1 MLKGVNQ
8 WCFPEGTPLEHIF
21 KTCREAGIDYVELNV
36 GKAGQVGLTM
46 ESTAKDARDIKS
58 LAEQHGI
65 GLRSL
70 STGLL
75 GTYML
80 SSEDS
85 SIRAQGKR
93 VIEKQIQLA
102 NEMNIDTILVV
113 PGRVNEQ
120 TSYDDCYVRSQREL
134 REMIPLAESSG
145 VCMAIEN
152 IWNKFLLS
160 PLEFANYVDELS
172 SNAVGA
178 YFDVGNVLLYGFPE
192 QWIRILGKRIRR
204 IHVKDFKVTV
214 GYYDGFVPLLAGDVN
229 WLEVRKAL
237 QEIGYTDTVSAE
249 LTAYKSDPD
258 RLIFDTSAQLDFILG
273 RNK

>member
-1 MLKGVNQ
+1 MLKGINQ
-8 WCFPEGTPLEHIF
+8 WCFPEGTSLEHIF
-21 KTCREAGIDYVELNV
+21 KTCYQAGIESVELNV
-36 GKAGQVGLTM
+36 GEAGQVGLTM
-46 ESTAKDARDIKS
+46 ESTAQEALEIKS
-58 LAEQHGI
+58 LAGQYGI
-65 GLRSL
+65 QLRSL

-75 GTYML
+75 GKYML
-80 SSEDS
+80 SSHDET
-85 SIRAQGKR
+85 IRTQGKR

-102 NEMNIDTILVV
+102 HEMNIDTILVV

-134 REMIPLAESSG
+134 REMIPVAESNG

-160 PLEFANYVDELS
+160 PLEFSRYVDELS
-172 SNAVGA
+172 SPAVGA

-214 GYYDGFVPLLAGDVN
+214 GYYDGFVPLMAGDVN
-229 WLEVRKAL
+229 WLEVRQAL
-237 QEIGYTDTVSAE
+237 LDIGYNDTVSAE

-273 RNK
+273 RQK